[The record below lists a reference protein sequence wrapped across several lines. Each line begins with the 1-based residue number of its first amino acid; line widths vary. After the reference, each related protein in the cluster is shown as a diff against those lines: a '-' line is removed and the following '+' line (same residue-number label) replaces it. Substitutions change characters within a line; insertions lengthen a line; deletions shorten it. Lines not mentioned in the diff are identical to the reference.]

1 MTIRDNLQTIGERI
15 QQAVQRFHRPLDS
28 VQLLA
33 VSKKQ
38 PSDAI
43 AEAYAAG
50 QRLFGENYA
59 QEMAEKAQVLND
71 LAIEWHFIGPIQSN
85 KTKLIAQTA
94 AWVHSIENLKIA
106 QRLNE
111 QIPAEKAPLNV
122 CIQVNISHET
132 SKSGLAAHEVL
143 ALAQQIANLP
153 NLRLRGLMAIPAPE
167 TDFSQQRAAFAQ
179 LRQLQQQ
186 LNQQGFHLDTL
197 SMGMSDDLE
206 AAIAEGATIVRIGT
220 AIFGAR
226 QSF

>member
-15 QQAVQRFHRPLDS
+15 QQAEQSFNRPLGS

-38 PSDAI
+38 PLNAI
-43 AEAYAAG
+43 VEAYAAG

-59 QEMAEKAQVLND
+59 QEMAEKAQNLKH

-85 KTKLIAQTA
+85 KTKLIAQNA
-94 AWVHSIENLKIA
+94 AWVHSVDNLKIA

-111 QIPAEKAPLNV
+111 QVPADKAPLNV
-122 CIQVNISHET
+122 CMQVNISHEA
-132 SKSGLAAHEVL
+132 SKSGLSANETL
-143 ALAQQIANLP
+143 ALAQQIVALP

-167 TDFSQQRAAFAQ
+167 VNFAQQRAVFAQ
-179 LRQLQQQ
+179 LRQLLQQ
-186 LNQQGFHLDTL
+186 LNQQGFNLDTL
-197 SMGMSDDLE
+197 SMGMSDDMQ

-220 AIFGAR
+220 AIFGTR
-226 QSF
+226 Q

>member
-1 MTIRDNLQTIGERI
+1 MTIRDNLQIIGERL
-15 QQAVQRFHRPLDS
+15 QQAEQCFQRSLGS

-38 PSDAI
+38 PSAAI

-94 AWVHSIENLKIA
+94 HWVHSVDSLTIA
-106 QRLNE
+106 QRLHT
-111 QIPAEKAPLNV
+111 QKPANKPPINV
-122 CIQVNISHET
+122 CIQVNISQEA
-132 SKSGLAAHEVL
+132 SKSGVAPREVL
-143 ALAQQIANLP
+143 GLAQQIAELSH
-153 NLRLRGLMAIPAPE
+153 LRLRGLMAIPAPT
-167 TDFSQQRAAFAQ
+167 TDFAKQRAVFAQ
-179 LRQLQQQ
+179 VRGLIQQ
-186 LNQQGFHLDTL
+186 LNSQGLHLDCL
-197 SMGMSDDLE
+197 SMGMSDDME

-226 QSF
+226 H

>member
-15 QQAVQRFHRPLDS
+15 QQAEQSFNRPLGS

-38 PSDAI
+38 PLNAI
-43 AEAYAAG
+43 VEAYTAG

-59 QEMAEKAQVLND
+59 QEMAEKAQNLKH

-85 KTKLIAQTA
+85 KTKLIAQNA
-94 AWVHSIENLKIA
+94 AWVHSVDNLKIA

-111 QIPAEKAPLNV
+111 QVPADKAPLNV
-122 CIQVNISHET
+122 CIQVNISHEA
-132 SKSGLAAHEVL
+132 SKSGLSANETL
-143 ALAQQIANLP
+143 ALAQQIVALP

-167 TDFSQQRAAFAQ
+167 VNFVQQRAVFAQ
-179 LRQLQQQ
+179 LRQLLQQ
-186 LNQQGFHLDTL
+186 LNQQGFNLDTL
-197 SMGMSDDLE
+197 SMGMSDDMQ

-220 AIFGAR
+220 AIFGTR
-226 QSF
+226 Q

>member
-15 QQAVQRFHRPLDS
+15 HQAEQQFERPVGS

-38 PSDAI
+38 ASLAI

-59 QEMAEKAQVLND
+59 QELSEKAQYLSD

-94 AWVHSIENLKIA
+94 SWVHSVDNLKIA
-106 QRLNE
+106 QRLNA
-111 QIPAEKAPLNV
+111 QKPVDKPPINI
-122 CIQVNISHET
+122 CMQVNISLEA
-132 SKSGLAAHEVL
+132 SKSGLVLSEVL
-143 ALAQQIANLP
+143 PLAQQIVALP
-153 NLRLRGLMAIPAPE
+153 NLRLRGLMTIPAPIH
-167 TDFSQQRAAFAQ
+167 DFAQQRAVFAQ
-179 LRQLQQQ
+179 LRTLQQQ
-186 LNQQGFHLDTL
+186 LNQQGFDLDTL
-197 SMGMSDDLE
+197 SMGMSDDMQ

-220 AIFGAR
+220 AIFGTR
-226 QSF
+226 Q